1 MPLSLYRVASFPS
14 IHVSSETLSLN
25 NSVIC
30 SLYPGCTITG
40 EGSFHNLCISDT
52 LVDTDGTELVSH
64 WTIYHILEENPQGYW
79 PITCL

>member
-14 IHVSSETLSLN
+14 IHVSSETLSLK
-25 NSVIC
+25 NSVMC

-40 EGSFHNLCISDT
+40 EASLHNLGISDT